1 MSTAIAVQPKTT
13 GRSIID
19 FPQGRSIFDDFDAI
33 TNQIAQRAFG
43 LFRERGTDGRDLDDW
58 FRAESELL
66 KSMPVELSESD
77 KDFTVKAEVPGFSIK
92 DLTVRAES
100 NSVCIHGKKQETK
113 EEKDGKKVRYS
124 EVSSSEICRRI
135 DLPASINPDKVS
147 ASLNNGVLELNIP
160 KAAPPKTIE
169 VKVA

>member
-1 MSTAIAVQPKTT
+1 M
-13 GRSIID
+13 
-19 FPQGRSIFDDFDAI
+19 
-33 TNQIAQRAFG
+33 
-43 LFRERGTDGRDLDDW
+43 
-58 FRAESELL
+58 
-66 KSMPVELSESD
+66 ELSESD

-92 DLTVRAES
+92 DLTVSAEP
-100 NSVCIHGKKQETK
+100 NSILIHGKKEQTK

-147 ASLNNGVLELNIP
+147 ATLNNGVLELNIS

-169 VKVA
+169 VKAA

>member
-1 MSTAIAVQPKTT
+1 MSTAIAVQPTTT

-19 FPQGRSIFDDFDAI
+19 FPQSRNIFDDFDAI

-43 LFRERGTDGRDLDDW
+43 LFRERGTDGMDLDDW

-77 KDFTVKAEVPGFSIK
+77 KDFIVKAEVPGFSIK
-92 DLTVRAES
+92 DLTVRAEP
-100 NSVCIHGKKQETK
+100 NSVLIHGKKEQTR
-113 EEKDGKKVRYS
+113 EEKDGKRVRYS

-147 ASLNNGVLELNIP
+147 ATLNNGVLELNIS

-169 VKVA
+169 VKAA

>member
-1 MSTAIAVQPKTT
+1 MSTASAVQPKTT

-19 FPQGRSIFDDFDAI
+19 FPQSRSIFDDFDTI
-33 TNQIAQRAFG
+33 TSKIAQRAFS
-43 LFRERGTDGRDLDDW
+43 LFQDRGSDGMALDDW
-58 FRAESELL
+58 LRAESELL

-77 KDFTVKAEVPGFSIK
+77 NGFIVKAEVPGFSIK

-113 EEKDGKKVRYS
+113 EEKEGKKVRYS
-124 EVSSSEICRRI
+124 EVSSNEICRRI
-135 DLPASINPDKVS
+135 ALPASINPDKVS
-147 ASLNNGVLELNIP
+147 ATLNNGVLELNMP

-169 VKVA
+169 VKVT

>member
-19 FPQGRSIFDDFDAI
+19 FPQSRSIFDDFDAI
-33 TNQIAQRAFG
+33 TNQIAQRAFS
-43 LFRERGTDGRDLDDW
+43 LFQERGTNGEDLQDW

-77 KDFTVKAEVPGFSIK
+77 KDFTIKAEVPGFSTK
-92 DLTVRAES
+92 DLTVRAEP
-100 NSVCIHGKKQETK
+100 NSVCIHGKKQATK
-113 EEKDGKKVRYS
+113 EEKRDKNVRYS

-135 DLPASINPDKVS
+135 DLPASIDPDKVS
-147 ASLNNGVLELNIP
+147 ASLNNGVLELSMP

-169 VKVA
+169 IKAA